1 MLSKYVTIKAMDSK
15 SSEKLIRKNLSEMR
29 RFIRAYSIAL
39 SIDLSSM
46 PPSRKGVPMRRWKF
60 YEARFEAV
68 QSEAPSPERDMALRI
83 IAEALYGCCVELVVE
98 LQEAY
103 E

>member
-1 MLSKYVTIKAMDSK
+1 MLSKYVTIKAIDQK
-15 SSEKLIRKNLSEMR
+15 SSEKLILRNVSEMR
-29 RFIRAYSIAL
+29 RFVRAYAMAL
-39 SIDLSSM
+39 SIDLSST
-46 PPSRKGVPMRRWKF
+46 PSSRKGTPIRRWKF
-60 YEARFEAV
+60 YEARFEAM